1 MRMSLKP
8 INIFAMKFETTILYV
23 DDEPINLMLFSQ
35 LFGRKYN
42 VITGESGYAGLHLIE
57 TNPSIDVVISDMK
70 MPGMNGLEF
79 IQKAKE
85 LNSDIHY
92 YILTGYDI
100 TPEIIIA
107 LKHGLIDHY
116 FQKPFNFHEIEAVIT
131 RKLNPS
137 I

>member
-8 INIFAMKFETTILYV
+8 FKRLAMKFETTILYV

-85 LNSDIHY
+85 LNSKIHY

-100 TPEIIIA
+100 TPEIDVA
-107 LKHGLIDHY
+107 LKNGLIDRY
-116 FQKPFNFHEIEAVIT
+116 FQKPFNFEEIESAIT
-131 RKLNPS
+131 KKLNPS